1 MWPRIW
7 LHYLRNMISSEHE
20 KKLFL
25 LDAYAL
31 IFRAYY
37 AFIRTPRINS
47 KGLNTGAMFGF
58 TNTLLDILKN
68 EKPSHI
74 AVVFDAPEQTLRE
87 IDYEAYKANRSE
99 TPEDIKL
106 AVPYIKKIVE
116 AFNIPMLIAPG
127 YEADDIIGTLVKKA
141 EEKGFHTYM
150 MTPDKDYGQLVS
162 DKSFIYKPGYQGG
175 KAEILGEAEVC
186 AKFNIQNVSQVIDL
200 LGMMGDAVDNIP
212 GLPGIGEKTASKLL
226 AEFGSLEGL
235 LANTDKLKGKQKENV
250 ENFKEQG
257 ILSKKLATIMLD
269 APTPF
274 DEEALKVSEINK
286 DAVREV
292 FEELEFRQLIKRV
305 LNEEPEVITTSSPAS
320 NSNSV
325 PDLFSSAGEEVE
337 IPTTPKNTIENV
349 PHEYVMATTEQ
360 ELQSLISE
368 LQRSTIFS
376 FDTETSD
383 LEPHSAYLVGLSF
396 STKIHTGWYVPI
408 SSNFEEAQKQLE
420 IFKEIFS
427 DNSKTLVAQ
436 NYKFDFKMMKK
447 YGTKIQN
454 KIFDTMLAHYVIN
467 ADGKHGMDAL
477 SEKYLNYKPVS
488 IESLIGPKGKN
499 QNSMAHL
506 PAESIKDYAAE
517 DADVTLQLAEIF
529 QPELEKQ
536 GTTSVLE
543 DIETPL
549 IEVLANMEW
558 EGIRVDKDFLNAYS
572 LELGK
577 ELDIIEEKITELAGE
592 KFNLDSPKQL
602 GVILF
607 EKLKITTEMK
617 KTKTGQYSTGEDV
630 LQRYLHTHEIVPL
643 ILDYRELRK
652 LKSTYIDTLPNM
664 INPITGRVHTNFMQ
678 AVAATG
684 RLSSNQ
690 PNLQNIP
697 IRTSRGKEIRKA
709 FVARD
714 ENHVLVSADYS
725 QVELRIIAALSG
737 DKNMIEAFQQGEDI
751 HKATASKVF
760 NVPLA
765 DVTKDMRSK
774 AKAVNFGIIYGQGP
788 FGLAQ
793 QLGISRTE
801 AKNIIEAYY
810 TQFAALKTYQYQAVE
825 DCRAKGFVETVLGRR
840 RFLPDINAS
849 NAISRSFAERN
860 AVNAPIQG
868 SAADVIKVA
877 MVKIQSALKAAHL
890 KTKMVLQVH
899 DELLFDTPREEVE
912 QVFALVKHE
921 MENAVKLSVPLDV
934 EIQAGN
940 NWLEAH

>member
-1 MWPRIW
+1 
-7 LHYLRNMISSEHE
+7 
-20 KKLFL
+20 
-25 LDAYAL
+25 
-31 IFRAYY
+31 
-37 AFIRTPRINS
+37 
-47 KGLNTGAMFGF
+47 MFGF
-58 TNTLLDILKN
+58 TNTLLDILNN

-106 AVPYIKKIVE
+106 SVPYIKKIVE

-250 ENFKEQG
+250 ENFREQG

-286 DAVREV
+286 DAIREV

-305 LNEEPEVITTSSPAS
+305 LNEESAASATVSPSSSS
-320 NSNSV
+320 NAV

-337 IPTTPKNTIENV
+337 IPTTSKNTLENV
-349 PHEYVMATTEQ
+349 PHEYFMATSEQ
-360 ELQSLISE
+360 ELQSLILE
-368 LQRSTIFS
+368 LQRAPIFS

-396 STKIHTGWYVPI
+396 STKTHTGWYVPI

-420 IFKEIFS
+420 IFKEIFL
-427 DNSKTLVAQ
+427 DTSKTLVAQ

-447 YGTKIQN
+447 YGMKIQN

-529 QPELEKQ
+529 MPELERQ

-543 DIETPL
+543 NIEIPL
-549 IEVLANMEW
+549 IEVLADMEW

-572 LELGK
+572 VELGK

-760 NVPLA
+760 NVPLE

-810 TQFAALKTYQYQAVE
+810 TQFAALKTYQHQAVE
-825 DCRAKGFVETVLGRR
+825 DCRTKGFVETVLGRR
-840 RFLPDINAS
+840 RFLPDISAS

-877 MVKIQSALKAAHL
+877 MVKIHSALKNANL
-890 KTKMVLQVH
+890 KTRMVLQVH
-899 DELLFDTPREEVE
+899 DELLFDTPKEEVD
-912 QVFALVKHE
+912 QVFKLVKHE
-921 MENAVKLSVPLDV
+921 MENAVKLVVPLEV

>member
-7 LHYLRNMISSEHE
+7 LHYLRNMISSAHE

-31 IFRAYY
+31 IFRSYY

-58 TNTLLDILKN
+58 TNTLLDILNN

-106 AVPYIKKIVE
+106 SVPYIKKIVE

-250 ENFKEQG
+250 ENFREQG

-286 DAVREV
+286 DAIREV

-305 LNEEPEVITTSSPAS
+305 LNEESAASATVSPSSSS
-320 NSNSV
+320 NAV

-337 IPTTPKNTIENV
+337 IPTTSKNTLENV
-349 PHEYVMATTEQ
+349 PHEYCMATSEQ
-360 ELQSLISE
+360 ELQSLILE
-368 LQRSTIFS
+368 LQRAPIFS

-396 STKIHTGWYVPI
+396 STKTHTGWYVPI

-420 IFKEIFS
+420 IFKEIFL
-427 DNSKTLVAQ
+427 DTSKTLVAQ

-447 YGTKIQN
+447 YGMKIQN

-529 QPELEKQ
+529 MPELERQ

-543 DIETPL
+543 NIEIPL
-549 IEVLANMEW
+549 IEVLADMEW

-572 LELGK
+572 VELGK

-760 NVPLA
+760 NVPLE

-810 TQFAALKTYQYQAVE
+810 TQFAALKTYQHQAVE

-840 RFLPDINAS
+840 RFLPDISAS

-877 MVKIQSALKAAHL
+877 MVKIHSALKNANL
-890 KTKMVLQVH
+890 KTRMVLQVH
-899 DELLFDTPREEVE
+899 DELLFDTPKEEVD
-912 QVFALVKHE
+912 QVFKLVKHE
-921 MENAVKLSVPLDV
+921 MENAVKLVVPLEV

>member
-1 MWPRIW
+1 
-7 LHYLRNMISSEHE
+7 
-20 KKLFL
+20 
-25 LDAYAL
+25 
-31 IFRAYY
+31 
-37 AFIRTPRINS
+37 
-47 KGLNTGAMFGF
+47 
-58 TNTLLDILKN
+58 
-68 EKPSHI
+68 
-74 AVVFDAPEQTLRE
+74 
-87 IDYEAYKANRSE
+87 
-99 TPEDIKL
+99 
-106 AVPYIKKIVE
+106 
-116 AFNIPMLIAPG
+116 
-127 YEADDIIGTLVKKA
+127 
-141 EEKGFHTYM
+141 
-150 MTPDKDYGQLVS
+150 
-162 DKSFIYKPGYQGG
+162 
-175 KAEILGEAEVC
+175 
-186 AKFNIQNVSQVIDL
+186 
-200 LGMMGDAVDNIP
+200 
-212 GLPGIGEKTASKLL
+212 
-226 AEFGSLEGL
+226 
-235 LANTDKLKGKQKENV
+235 
-250 ENFKEQG
+250 
-257 ILSKKLATIMLD
+257 
-269 APTPF
+269 
-274 DEEALKVSEINK
+274 
-286 DAVREV
+286 
-292 FEELEFRQLIKRV
+292 
-305 LNEEPEVITTSSPAS
+305 
-320 NSNSV
+320 
-325 PDLFSSAGEEVE
+325 
-337 IPTTPKNTIENV
+337 
-349 PHEYVMATTEQ
+349 
-360 ELQSLISE
+360 
-368 LQRSTIFS
+368 
-376 FDTETSD
+376 
-383 LEPHSAYLVGLSF
+383 
-396 STKIHTGWYVPI
+396 
-408 SSNFEEAQKQLE
+408 
-420 IFKEIFS
+420 
-427 DNSKTLVAQ
+427 
-436 NYKFDFKMMKK
+436 
-447 YGTKIQN
+447 
-454 KIFDTMLAHYVIN
+454 
-467 ADGKHGMDAL
+467 
-477 SEKYLNYKPVS
+477 
-488 IESLIGPKGKN
+488 
-499 QNSMAHL
+499 MAHL

-517 DADVTLQLAEIF
+517 DADVTLQLSEIF
-529 QPELEKQ
+529 MPELEKQ

-543 DIETPL
+543 NIEIPL

-558 EGIRVDKDFLNAYS
+558 EGIRVDKEFLNAYS
-572 LELGK
+572 VELGK

-630 LQRYLHTHEIVPL
+630 LQRYLHNHEIVPL

-760 NVPLA
+760 NVPL
-765 DVTKDMRSK
+765 DEVTKDMRSK

-810 TQFAALKTYQYQAVE
+810 TQFAALKTYQHQAVE
-825 DCRAKGFVETVLGRR
+825 DCRSRGFVETVLGRR
-840 RFLPDINAS
+840 RFLPDINSS

-877 MVKIQSALKAAHL
+877 MVKIQSALKNANL
-890 KTKMVLQVH
+890 KTRMVLQVH
-899 DELLFDTPREEVE
+899 DELLFDTPKEEVD
-912 QVFALVKHE
+912 QVFALVKHQ

>member
-1 MWPRIW
+1 
-7 LHYLRNMISSEHE
+7 MISSEHE

-58 TNTLLDILKN
+58 TNTLLDILNN

-286 DAVREV
+286 DAIREV

-305 LNEEPEVITTSSPAS
+305 LNEEPEASPTASPSSKS
-320 NSNSV
+320 NSA

-337 IPTTPKNTIENV
+337 IPTTPKNTINDV
-349 PHEYVMATTEQ
+349 PHEYFIATSEQ
-360 ELQSLISE
+360 ELQTLISE
-368 LQRSTIFS
+368 LHRATTFS

-396 STKIHTGWYVPI
+396 STKAHTGWYVPI

-420 IFKEIFS
+420 IFKEIFADS
-427 DNSKTLVAQ
+427 SKTLVAQ

-529 QPELEKQ
+529 MPELETQ
-536 GTTSVLE
+536 GTTSVLKN
-543 DIETPL
+543 IEIPL

-572 LELGK
+572 VELGK

-630 LQRYLHTHEIVPL
+630 LQRYLHNHEIVPL

-760 NVPLA
+760 NVPLEE
-765 DVTKDMRSK
+765 VTKDMRSK

-810 TQFAALKTYQYQAVE
+810 TQFAALKTYQHQAVE
-825 DCRAKGFVETVLGRR
+825 DCRSKGFVETVLGRR

-877 MVKIQSALKAAHL
+877 MVKIQSALKIANL

-899 DELLFDTPREEVE
+899 DELLFDSPKEEVE
-912 QVFALVKHE
+912 QVFKLVKHE
-921 MENAVKLSVPLDV
+921 MENAVKLVVPLEV
-934 EIQAGN
+934 EIQSGN

>member
-58 TNTLLDILKN
+58 TNTLLDILNN

-250 ENFKEQG
+250 ENFREQG

-286 DAVREV
+286 DAIREV

-305 LNEEPEVITTSSPAS
+305 LNEEPVASTTVSPAS
-320 NSNSV
+320 NSNSI

-337 IPTTPKNTIENV
+337 IPTTPKNTLENV
-349 PHEYVMATTEQ
+349 PHEYFMATSEQ
-360 ELQSLISE
+360 ELQSLILE
-368 LQRSTIFS
+368 LQRAPIFS

-420 IFKEIFS
+420 IFKDIFS
-427 DNSKTLVAQ
+427 NTSKTLVAQ

-529 QPELEKQ
+529 MPELEKQ

-543 DIETPL
+543 KIEIPL

-572 LELGK
+572 VELGK

-630 LQRYLHTHEIVPL
+630 LQRYLHNHEIVPL

-760 NVPLA
+760 NVPLE

-810 TQFAALKTYQYQAVE
+810 TQFAALKTYQHQAVE
-825 DCRAKGFVETVLGRR
+825 DCRSRGFVETVLGRR
-840 RFLPDINAS
+840 RFLPDINSS

-877 MVKIQSALKAAHL
+877 MVKIQSALKNANL
-890 KTKMVLQVH
+890 KTRMVLQVH
-899 DELLFDTPREEVE
+899 DELLFDTPKEEIE

-921 MENAVKLSVPLDV
+921 MENAVKLEVPLDV

>member
-1 MWPRIW
+1 
-7 LHYLRNMISSEHE
+7 MISSEHE

-58 TNTLLDILKN
+58 TNTLLDILNN

-286 DAVREV
+286 DAIREV

-305 LNEEPEVITTSSPAS
+305 LNEEPEASPTASPSSKS
-320 NSNSV
+320 NSA

-337 IPTTPKNTIENV
+337 IPTTPKNTINDV
-349 PHEYVMATTEQ
+349 PHEYFIATSEQ
-360 ELQSLISE
+360 ELQSLILE
-368 LQRSTIFS
+368 LQRAAIFS

-420 IFKEIFS
+420 IFKEIFADS
-427 DNSKTLVAQ
+427 SKTLVAQ

-529 QPELEKQ
+529 MPELETQ
-536 GTTSVLE
+536 GTTSVLKN
-543 DIETPL
+543 IEIPL

-572 LELGK
+572 VELGK

-630 LQRYLHTHEIVPL
+630 LQRYLHNHEIVPL

-760 NVPLA
+760 NVPLEE
-765 DVTKDMRSK
+765 VTKDMRSK

-810 TQFAALKTYQYQAVE
+810 TQFAALKTYQHKAVE
-825 DCRAKGFVETVLGRR
+825 DCRTKGFVETVLGRR

-877 MVKIQSALKAAHL
+877 MVKIQSALKIANL

-899 DELLFDTPREEVE
+899 DELLFDSPKEEVE
-912 QVFALVKHE
+912 QVFKLVKHE
-921 MENAVKLSVPLDV
+921 MENAVKLVVPLEV
-934 EIQAGN
+934 EIQSGN

>member
-1 MWPRIW
+1 
-7 LHYLRNMISSEHE
+7 
-20 KKLFL
+20 
-25 LDAYAL
+25 
-31 IFRAYY
+31 
-37 AFIRTPRINS
+37 
-47 KGLNTGAMFGF
+47 MFGF
-58 TNTLLDILKN
+58 TNTLLDILNN

-286 DAVREV
+286 DAIREV
-292 FEELEFRQLIKRV
+292 FEELEFRLLIKRV
-305 LNEEPEVITTSSPAS
+305 LNEEPEANTTSSPAS

-337 IPTTPKNTIENV
+337 IPTTPKNTLENV
-349 PHEYVMATTEQ
+349 PHEYFMATSEQ
-360 ELQSLISE
+360 ELQSLILE
-368 LQRSTIFS
+368 LQRATIFS

-396 STKIHTGWYVPI
+396 STEAHTGWYVPI

-420 IFKEIFS
+420 IFKEIFDDS
-427 DNSKTLVAQ
+427 SKTLVAQ

-517 DADVTLQLAEIF
+517 DADVTLQLSEIF
-529 QPELEKQ
+529 MPELEKQ

-543 DIETPL
+543 NIETPL

-572 LELGK
+572 VELGK

-592 KFNLDSPKQL
+592 KFNIDSPKQL
-602 GVILF
+602 GVVLF

-760 NVPLA
+760 NVPLEE
-765 DVTKDMRSK
+765 VTKDMRSK

-810 TQFAALKTYQYQAVE
+810 TQFAALKTYQHKAVE
-825 DCRAKGFVETVLGRR
+825 DCRVKGFVETVLGRR
-840 RFLPDINAS
+840 RFLPDINSS

-877 MVKIQSALKAAHL
+877 MVKIQSALKAANL

-899 DELLFDTPREEVE
+899 DELLFDTPKDEIE
-912 QVFALVKHE
+912 QVFTLVKHE
-921 MENAVKLSVPLDV
+921 MENAVKLVVPLDV

>member
-1 MWPRIW
+1 
-7 LHYLRNMISSEHE
+7 
-20 KKLFL
+20 
-25 LDAYAL
+25 
-31 IFRAYY
+31 
-37 AFIRTPRINS
+37 
-47 KGLNTGAMFGF
+47 
-58 TNTLLDILKN
+58 
-68 EKPSHI
+68 
-74 AVVFDAPEQTLRE
+74 
-87 IDYEAYKANRSE
+87 
-99 TPEDIKL
+99 
-106 AVPYIKKIVE
+106 
-116 AFNIPMLIAPG
+116 
-127 YEADDIIGTLVKKA
+127 
-141 EEKGFHTYM
+141 
-150 MTPDKDYGQLVS
+150 
-162 DKSFIYKPGYQGG
+162 
-175 KAEILGEAEVC
+175 
-186 AKFNIQNVSQVIDL
+186 
-200 LGMMGDAVDNIP
+200 
-212 GLPGIGEKTASKLL
+212 
-226 AEFGSLEGL
+226 
-235 LANTDKLKGKQKENV
+235 
-250 ENFKEQG
+250 
-257 ILSKKLATIMLD
+257 
-269 APTPF
+269 
-274 DEEALKVSEINK
+274 
-286 DAVREV
+286 
-292 FEELEFRQLIKRV
+292 
-305 LNEEPEVITTSSPAS
+305 
-320 NSNSV
+320 
-325 PDLFSSAGEEVE
+325 
-337 IPTTPKNTIENV
+337 
-349 PHEYVMATTEQ
+349 
-360 ELQSLISE
+360 
-368 LQRSTIFS
+368 
-376 FDTETSD
+376 
-383 LEPHSAYLVGLSF
+383 
-396 STKIHTGWYVPI
+396 
-408 SSNFEEAQKQLE
+408 
-420 IFKEIFS
+420 
-427 DNSKTLVAQ
+427 
-436 NYKFDFKMMKK
+436 
-447 YGTKIQN
+447 
-454 KIFDTMLAHYVIN
+454 
-467 ADGKHGMDAL
+467 
-477 SEKYLNYKPVS
+477 
-488 IESLIGPKGKN
+488 
-499 QNSMAHL
+499 MAHL

-536 GTTSVLE
+536 GTTSVLQN
-543 DIETPL
+543 IETPL

-572 LELGK
+572 VELGK

-630 LQRYLHTHEIVPL
+630 LQRYLHNHEIVPL

-760 NVPLA
+760 NVPL
-765 DVTKDMRSK
+765 DEVTKDMRSK
-774 AKAVNFGIIYGQGP
+774 AKAVNFGILYGQGP

-810 TQFAALKTYQYQAVE
+810 MQFAALKTYQHQAVE
-825 DCRAKGFVETVLGRR
+825 DCRSRGFVETVLGRR
-840 RFLPDINAS
+840 RFLPDINSS

-868 SAADVIKVA
+868 SAADIIKVA
-877 MVKIQSALKAAHL
+877 MVKIQSALKNANL
-890 KTKMVLQVH
+890 KTRMVLQVH
-899 DELLFDTPREEVE
+899 DELLFDTPKEEIE

-921 MENAVKLSVPLDV
+921 MENAVKLAVPLDV

>member
-274 DEEALKVSEINK
+274 DEEALKVSDINK
-286 DAVREV
+286 DAIREV

-305 LNEEPEVITTSSPAS
+305 LNEEPEVNTTSSPAS

-337 IPTTPKNTIENV
+337 IPTTPKNTLENV

-368 LQRSTIFS
+368 LQRATIFS

-396 STKIHTGWYVPI
+396 STKTHTGWYVPI
-408 SSNFEEAQKQLE
+408 SSNFEEAKKQLE
-420 IFKEIFS
+420 IFNEIFS
-427 DNSKTLVAQ
+427 DSSKTLVAQ

-447 YGTKIQN
+447 YGMKIQN

-572 LELGK
+572 VELGK

-810 TQFAALKTYQYQAVE
+810 TQFAALKTYQSQAVE

-877 MVKIQSALKAAHL
+877 MVKIQSALKLAKL

-899 DELLFDTPREEVE
+899 DELLFDTPREEIE

>member
-1 MWPRIW
+1 
-7 LHYLRNMISSEHE
+7 
-20 KKLFL
+20 
-25 LDAYAL
+25 
-31 IFRAYY
+31 
-37 AFIRTPRINS
+37 
-47 KGLNTGAMFGF
+47 MFGF
-58 TNTLLDILKN
+58 TNTLLDILNN

-106 AVPYIKKIVE
+106 SVPYIKKIVE

-141 EEKGFHTYM
+141 EEKGFYTYM

-286 DAVREV
+286 DAIREV

-305 LNEEPEVITTSSPAS
+305 LNEESAASATVSPSSSS
-320 NSNSV
+320 NAV

-337 IPTTPKNTIENV
+337 IPTTSKNTLENV
-349 PHEYVMATTEQ
+349 PHEYFMATSEQ
-360 ELQSLISE
+360 ELQSLILE
-368 LQRSTIFS
+368 LQRAAIFS

-396 STKIHTGWYVPI
+396 STKTHTGWYVPI

-427 DNSKTLVAQ
+427 DTSKTLVAQ

-529 QPELEKQ
+529 MPELENQ

-543 DIETPL
+543 NIEIPL

-572 LELGK
+572 VELGK

-630 LQRYLHTHEIVPL
+630 LQRYLHNHEIVPL

-760 NVPLA
+760 NVPLE

-840 RFLPDINAS
+840 RFLPDISAS

-877 MVKIQSALKAAHL
+877 MVKIQSALKNANL
-890 KTKMVLQVH
+890 KTRMVLQVH
-899 DELLFDTPREEVE
+899 DELLFDTPKEEVD
-912 QVFALVKHE
+912 QVFKLVKHE
-921 MENAVKLSVPLDV
+921 MENAVKLVVPLEV

>member
-7 LHYLRNMISSEHE
+7 LHYLRNMISSEHD

-58 TNTLLDILKN
+58 TNTLLDILNN
-68 EKPSHI
+68 EKPTHI

-87 IDYEAYKANRSE
+87 IDFEAYKANRSE

-106 AVPYIKKIVE
+106 AVPFIKKIVE

-127 YEADDIIGTLVKKA
+127 YEADDIIGTLAKKA
-141 EEKGFHTYM
+141 EKEGFYTYM

-162 DKSFIYKPGYQGG
+162 DKTFIYKPGYQGG

-286 DAVREV
+286 DAIREV

-305 LNEEPEVITTSSPAS
+305 LNEETPAPSGAAS
-320 NSNSV
+320 NA
-325 PDLFSSAGEEVE
+325 PQDLFSSAGEEV
-337 IPTTPKNTIENV
+337 IVPSIPKNTIENTE
-349 PHEYVMATTEQ
+349 HEYFMATSEQ
-360 ELQSLISE
+360 ELQTLISE
-368 LQRSTIFS
+368 LQRVNTFS

-396 STKIHTGWYVPI
+396 STKAHTGWYVPI
-408 SSNFEEAQKQLE
+408 SSNFEEAKKQLE
-420 IFKEIFS
+420 IFNEIFS
-427 DNSKTLVAQ
+427 DSSKTLVAQ

-477 SEKYLNYKPVS
+477 SENYLNYKPVS
-488 IESLIGPKGKN
+488 IETLIGPKGKN

-536 GTTSVLE
+536 GTSSVLE
-543 DIETPL
+543 NIEIPL

-558 EGIRVDKDFLNAYS
+558 EGIRVDKEFLNAYS
-572 LELGK
+572 VELGK

-617 KTKTGQYSTGEDV
+617 KTKTGQYSTGEDI
-630 LQRYLHTHEIVPL
+630 LQRYLHNHEIVPL

-714 ENHVLVSADYS
+714 ENYVLVSADYS

-760 NVPLA
+760 NVSLEE
-765 DVTKDMRSK
+765 VTKDMRSK

-810 TQFAALKTYQYQAVE
+810 TQFAALKTYQHKAVE
-825 DCRAKGFVETVLGRR
+825 DCRSRGFVETVLGRR
-840 RFLPDINAS
+840 RFLPDINSS

-868 SAADVIKVA
+868 SAADIIKVA
-877 MVKIQSALKAAHL
+877 MVKIQSALKNANL
-890 KTKMVLQVH
+890 KTRMVLQVH
-899 DELLFDTPREEVE
+899 DELLFDTPKEEIE
-912 QVFALVKHE
+912 QVFTLVKHE
-921 MENAVKLSVPLDV
+921 MENAVKLEVPLDV
-934 EIQAGN
+934 EIQSGN

>member
-7 LHYLRNMISSEHE
+7 LHYLRNMISSVHE

-31 IFRAYY
+31 IFRSYY

-58 TNTLLDILKN
+58 TNTLLDILNN

-106 AVPYIKKIVE
+106 SVPYIKKIVE

-141 EEKGFHTYM
+141 EEKGFYTYM

-286 DAVREV
+286 DAIREV

-305 LNEEPEVITTSSPAS
+305 LNEESAASATVSPSSSS
-320 NSNSV
+320 NAV

-337 IPTTPKNTIENV
+337 IPTTSKNTLENV
-349 PHEYVMATTEQ
+349 PHEYFMATSEQ
-360 ELQSLISE
+360 ELQSLILE
-368 LQRSTIFS
+368 LQRAAIFS

-396 STKIHTGWYVPI
+396 STKTHTGWYVPI

-427 DNSKTLVAQ
+427 DTSKTLVAQ

-529 QPELEKQ
+529 MPELENQ

-543 DIETPL
+543 NIEIPL

-572 LELGK
+572 VELGK

-630 LQRYLHTHEIVPL
+630 LQRYLHNHEIVPL

-760 NVPLA
+760 NVPLE

-840 RFLPDINAS
+840 RFLPDISAS

-877 MVKIQSALKAAHL
+877 MVKIQSALKNANL
-890 KTKMVLQVH
+890 KTRMVLQVH
-899 DELLFDTPREEVE
+899 DELLFDTPKEEVD
-912 QVFALVKHE
+912 QVFKLVKHE
-921 MENAVKLSVPLDV
+921 MENAVKLVVPLEV

>member
-1 MWPRIW
+1 
-7 LHYLRNMISSEHE
+7 MISSEHE

-58 TNTLLDILKN
+58 TNTLLDILNN

-212 GLPGIGEKTASKLL
+212 GLPGIGQKTASKLL

-286 DAVREV
+286 DAIREV

-305 LNEEPEVITTSSPAS
+305 LNEEPEVNTTSSHAS

-337 IPTTPKNTIENV
+337 IPTTPKNTLENV
-349 PHEYVMATTEQ
+349 PHEYFMATSEQ
-360 ELQSLISE
+360 ELQSLILE
-368 LQRSTIFS
+368 LQRAAIFS

-396 STKIHTGWYVPI
+396 STEAHTGWYVPI

-420 IFKEIFS
+420 IFKEIFADS
-427 DNSKTLVAQ
+427 SKTLVAQ

-517 DADVTLQLAEIF
+517 DADVTLQLSEIF
-529 QPELEKQ
+529 MPELEKQ

-543 DIETPL
+543 NIETPL

-572 LELGK
+572 VELGK

-592 KFNLDSPKQL
+592 KFNIDSPKQL
-602 GVILF
+602 GVVLF

-630 LQRYLHTHEIVPL
+630 LQRYLHNHEIVPL

-760 NVPLA
+760 NVPLEE
-765 DVTKDMRSK
+765 VTKDMRSK

-810 TQFAALKTYQYQAVE
+810 TQFAALKTYQHKAVE
-825 DCRAKGFVETVLGRR
+825 DCRVKGFVETVLGRR
-840 RFLPDINAS
+840 RFLPDINSS

-877 MVKIQSALKAAHL
+877 MVKIQSALKAANL

-899 DELLFDTPREEVE
+899 DELLFDTPKDEIE
-912 QVFALVKHE
+912 QVFTLVKHE
-921 MENAVKLSVPLDV
+921 MENAVKLVVPLDV

>member
-1 MWPRIW
+1 
-7 LHYLRNMISSEHE
+7 MISSEHE

-58 TNTLLDILKN
+58 TNTLLDILNN

-175 KAEILGEAEVC
+175 KAEILGETEVC
-186 AKFNIQNVSQVIDL
+186 AKFNIQNVNQVIDL
-200 LGMMGDAVDNIP
+200 LGLMGDAVDNIP
-212 GLPGIGEKTASKLL
+212 GIPGIGEKTAAKLL

-250 ENFKEQG
+250 ENFREQG

-269 APTPF
+269 APTPL

-286 DAVREV
+286 DAIREV

-305 LNEEPEVITTSSPAS
+305 LNEEAPAPAAAS
-320 NSNSV
+320 NV
-325 PDLFSSAGEEVE
+325 PHDLFSSAGEEV
-337 IPTTPKNTIENV
+337 IVPSTPKNTIENTE
-349 PHEYVMATTEQ
+349 HEYFMATSEQ
-360 ELQSLISE
+360 ELQTLISE
-368 LQRSTIFS
+368 LQGATTFS

-396 STKIHTGWYVPI
+396 STKAHTGWYVPI
-408 SSNFEEAQKQLE
+408 SSNFEEAQKQLK
-420 IFKEIFS
+420 IFTGIFS
-427 DNSKTLVAQ
+427 DPSKTLVAQ

-447 YGTKIQN
+447 YGMKIQN

-477 SEKYLNYKPVS
+477 SENYLNYKPVS

-543 DIETPL
+543 NIETPL

-572 LELGK
+572 VELGK
-577 ELDIIEEKITELAGE
+577 KLDIIEEKITELAGE

-664 INPITGRVHTNFMQ
+664 INSITGRVHTNFMQ

-760 NVPLA
+760 NVSL
-765 DVTKDMRSK
+765 DEVTKDMRSK

-810 TQFAALKTYQYQAVE
+810 TQFAALKTYQHQAVE
-825 DCRAKGFVETVLGRR
+825 DCRSRGFVETVLGRR
-840 RFLPDINAS
+840 RFLPDINSS

-877 MVKIQSALKAAHL
+877 MAKIQTALKNANL
-890 KTKMVLQVH
+890 KTRMVLQVH
-899 DELLFDTPREEVE
+899 DELLFDTPKEEVE

-921 MENAVKLSVPLDV
+921 MENAVKLAVPLDV

>member
-1 MWPRIW
+1 MWRRIW

-58 TNTLLDILKN
+58 TNTLLDILNN
-68 EKPSHI
+68 EKPTHI

-127 YEADDIIGTLVKKA
+127 YEADDIIGTLAKKA
-141 EEKGFHTYM
+141 EKEGFYTYM

-162 DKSFIYKPGYQGG
+162 DKTFIYKPGYQGG

-200 LGMMGDAVDNIP
+200 LGLMGDAVDNIP
-212 GLPGIGEKTASKLL
+212 GIPGIGEKTAAKLL
-226 AEFGSLEGL
+226 AEFGTLEGL

-250 ENFKEQG
+250 ENFREQG

-269 APTPF
+269 APTPL
-274 DEEALKVSEINK
+274 DEEALKVCEINK
-286 DAVREV
+286 DAIREV

-305 LNEEPEVITTSSPAS
+305 LNEEPVANANNTTSS
-320 NSNSV
+320 NSNTA
-325 PDLFSSAGEEVE
+325 PDLFSSAGQEVE
-337 IPTTPKNTIENV
+337 IPSTPKNTIEDV
-349 PHEYVMATTEQ
+349 PHDYFMAMSEQ
-360 ELQSLISE
+360 ELQSLHAE
-368 LQRSTIFS
+368 LQRSSIFS

-396 STKIHTGWYVPI
+396 STKAHTGWYVPI
-408 SSNFEEAQKQLE
+408 SSNFEEAVKQLE
-420 IFKEIFS
+420 FFKDIFA
-427 DNSKTLVAQ
+427 DASKTLVAQ
-436 NYKFDFKMMKK
+436 NYKFDYKMMKK
-447 YGTKIQN
+447 YGVKIQN
-454 KIFDTMLAHYVIN
+454 KIFDTMLAHYIIN

-477 SEKYLNYKPVS
+477 SESYLNYKPVS

-529 QPELEKQ
+529 MPELEKQ

-543 DIETPL
+543 NIETPL

-572 LELGK
+572 VELGK

-617 KTKTGQYSTGEDV
+617 KTKTGQYSTGEDI

-652 LKSTYIDTLPNM
+652 LKSTYIDTLPTM

-737 DKNMIEAFQQGEDI
+737 DQNMIEAFQQGEDI

-760 NVPLA
+760 NVPLEE
-765 DVTKDMRSK
+765 VTKDMRSK

-810 TQFAALKTYQYQAVE
+810 TQFAALKTYQHKAVE
-825 DCRAKGFVETVLGRR
+825 DCRSKGFVETVLGRR
-840 RFLPDINAS
+840 RFLPDINSS

-868 SAADVIKVA
+868 SAADVIKMA
-877 MVKIQSALKAAHL
+877 MAKIQAALKVANL

-899 DELLFDTPREEVE
+899 DELLFDTPKEEID

-921 MENAVKLSVPLDV
+921 MEHAVKLAVPLEV

>member
-58 TNTLLDILKN
+58 TNTLLDILNN

-286 DAVREV
+286 DAIREV

-305 LNEEPEVITTSSPAS
+305 LNEEPEASPTASPSSKS
-320 NSNSV
+320 NSA

-337 IPTTPKNTIENV
+337 IPTTPKNTINDV
-349 PHEYVMATTEQ
+349 PHEYFIATSEQ
-360 ELQSLISE
+360 ELQSLILE
-368 LQRSTIFS
+368 LQRAAIFS

-420 IFKEIFS
+420 IFKEIFADS
-427 DNSKTLVAQ
+427 SKTLVAQ

-529 QPELEKQ
+529 MPELETQ
-536 GTTSVLE
+536 GTTSVLKN
-543 DIETPL
+543 IEIPL

-572 LELGK
+572 VELGK

-630 LQRYLHTHEIVPL
+630 LQRYLHNHEIVPL

-760 NVPLA
+760 NVPLEE
-765 DVTKDMRSK
+765 VTKDMRSK

-810 TQFAALKTYQYQAVE
+810 TQFAALKTYQHQAVE
-825 DCRAKGFVETVLGRR
+825 DCRSKGFVETVLGRR

-877 MVKIQSALKAAHL
+877 MVKIQSALKIANL

-899 DELLFDTPREEVE
+899 DELLFDSPKEEVE
-912 QVFALVKHE
+912 QVFKLVKHE
-921 MENAVKLSVPLDV
+921 MENAVKLVVPLEV
-934 EIQAGN
+934 EIQSGN

>member
-1 MWPRIW
+1 MWRSIW

-58 TNTLLDILKN
+58 TNTLLDILNN

-127 YEADDIIGTLVKKA
+127 YEADDIIGTLAKKA
-141 EEKGFHTYM
+141 EQEGFHTYM

-162 DKSFIYKPGYQGG
+162 DKIFIYKPGYQGG

-200 LGMMGDAVDNIP
+200 LGLMGDAVDNIP
-212 GLPGIGEKTASKLL
+212 GIPGIGEKTAAKLL

-250 ENFKEQG
+250 ENFREQG

-269 APTPF
+269 APTPL

-286 DAVREV
+286 EAIREV

-305 LNEEPEVITTSSPAS
+305 LNEEPAAAPGA
-320 NSNSV
+320 
-325 PDLFSSAGEEVE
+325 PQDLFSSVGEEVVVA
-337 IPTTPKNTIENV
+337 TSPKSTLENTA
-349 PHEYVMATTEQ
+349 HEYFMAQSPQ
-360 ELQSLISE
+360 EIQTLLSE
-368 LQRSTIFS
+368 LSRSSVFS

-396 STKIHTGWYVPI
+396 STKAHTGWYVPL

-420 IFKEIFS
+420 DFKEIFS
-427 DNSKTLVAQ
+427 DSSKTLVAQ

-447 YGTKIQN
+447 YGVKIQN

-477 SEKYLNYKPVS
+477 SENYLNYSPVS
-488 IESLIGPKGKN
+488 IETLIGPKGKN

-536 GTTSVLE
+536 GTKSVLE
-543 DIETPL
+543 NIEIPL

-572 LELGK
+572 VELGK
-577 ELDIIEEKITELAGE
+577 ELEIIEEKITELAGE

-652 LKSTYIDTLPNM
+652 LKSTYIDSLPNM

-737 DKNMIEAFQQGEDI
+737 DKNMIDAFQQGEDI

-760 NVPLA
+760 NVPLEE
-765 DVTKDMRSK
+765 VTKDMRSK

-810 TQFAALKTYQYQAVE
+810 EQFAALKTYQHNAVE
-825 DCRAKGFVETVLGRR
+825 NCRAKGFVETVLGRR
-840 RFLPDINAS
+840 RFLPDINSA
-849 NAISRSFAERN
+849 NAVTRSFAERN

-868 SAADVIKVA
+868 SAADIIKMA
-877 MVKIQSALKAAHL
+877 MVKIQSALKDAKL
-890 KTKMVLQVH
+890 KTRMVLQVH
-899 DELLFDTPREEVE
+899 DELLFDTPKEEI
-912 QVFALVKHE
+912 QVVFELVKHE
-921 MENAVKLSVPLDV
+921 MENAVKLAVPLEV

>member
-7 LHYLRNMISSEHE
+7 LHYLRNMISSAHE

-31 IFRAYY
+31 IFRSYY

-58 TNTLLDILKN
+58 TNTLLDILNN

-106 AVPYIKKIVE
+106 SVPYIKKIVE

-250 ENFKEQG
+250 ENFREQG

-286 DAVREV
+286 DAIREV

-305 LNEEPEVITTSSPAS
+305 LNEESAESATVSPSSSS
-320 NSNSV
+320 NAV

-337 IPTTPKNTIENV
+337 IPTTSKNTLENV
-349 PHEYVMATTEQ
+349 PHEYFMATSEQ
-360 ELQSLISE
+360 ELQSLILE
-368 LQRSTIFS
+368 LQRAAIFS

-396 STKIHTGWYVPI
+396 STKTHTGWYVPI

-427 DNSKTLVAQ
+427 DTSKTLVAQ

-529 QPELEKQ
+529 MPELENQ

-543 DIETPL
+543 NIEIPL

-572 LELGK
+572 VELGK

-760 NVPLA
+760 NVPLE

-810 TQFAALKTYQYQAVE
+810 TQFAALKTYQHQAVE
-825 DCRAKGFVETVLGRR
+825 DCRTKGFVETVLGRR
-840 RFLPDINAS
+840 RFLPDISAS

-877 MVKIQSALKAAHL
+877 MVKIQSALKNANL
-890 KTKMVLQVH
+890 KTRMVLQVH
-899 DELLFDTPREEVE
+899 DELLFDTPKEEVD
-912 QVFALVKHE
+912 QVFKLVKHE
-921 MENAVKLSVPLDV
+921 MENAVKLVVPLEV

>member
-1 MWPRIW
+1 MWRRIW

-58 TNTLLDILKN
+58 TNTLLDILNN
-68 EKPSHI
+68 EKPTHI

-127 YEADDIIGTLVKKA
+127 YEADDIIGTLEKKA
-141 EEKGFHTYM
+141 EKEGFYTYM

-162 DKSFIYKPGYQGG
+162 DKTFIYKPGYQGG

-200 LGMMGDAVDNIP
+200 LGLMGDAVDNIP
-212 GLPGIGEKTASKLL
+212 GIPGIGEKTAAKLL
-226 AEFGSLEGL
+226 AEFGTLEGL

-250 ENFKEQG
+250 ENFREQG

-269 APTPF
+269 APTPL
-274 DEEALKVSEINK
+274 DEEALKVCEINK
-286 DAVREV
+286 DAIREV

-305 LNEEPEVITTSSPAS
+305 LNEEPVANANNTTSS
-320 NSNSV
+320 NSNTA
-325 PDLFSSAGEEVE
+325 PDLFSSAGQEVE
-337 IPTTPKNTIENV
+337 IPSTPKNTIEDV
-349 PHEYVMATTEQ
+349 PHDYFMAMSEQ
-360 ELQSLISE
+360 ELQSLHAE
-368 LQRSTIFS
+368 LQRSSIFS

-396 STKIHTGWYVPI
+396 STKAHTGWYVPI
-408 SSNFEEAQKQLE
+408 SSNFEEAVKQLE
-420 IFKEIFS
+420 FFKDIFA
-427 DNSKTLVAQ
+427 DASKTLVAQ
-436 NYKFDFKMMKK
+436 NYKFDYKMMKK
-447 YGTKIQN
+447 YGVKIQN

-477 SEKYLNYKPVS
+477 SESYLNYKPVS

-529 QPELEKQ
+529 MPELEKQ

-543 DIETPL
+543 NIETPL

-572 LELGK
+572 VELGK

-652 LKSTYIDTLPNM
+652 LKSTYIDTLPTM

-737 DKNMIEAFQQGEDI
+737 DQNMIEAFQQGEDI

-760 NVPLA
+760 NVPLEE
-765 DVTKDMRSK
+765 VTKDMRSK

-810 TQFAALKTYQYQAVE
+810 TQFAALKTYQHKAVE
-825 DCRAKGFVETVLGRR
+825 DCRSKGFVETVLGRR
-840 RFLPDINAS
+840 RFLPDINSS

-868 SAADVIKVA
+868 SAADVIKMA
-877 MVKIQSALKAAHL
+877 MAKIQAALKVANL

-899 DELLFDTPREEVE
+899 DELLFDTPKEEID

-921 MENAVKLSVPLDV
+921 MEHAVKLAVPLEV

>member
-47 KGLNTGAMFGF
+47 KGLNTGAMYGF
-58 TNTLLDILKN
+58 TNTLLDILNN

-200 LGMMGDAVDNIP
+200 LGLMGDAVDNIP
-212 GLPGIGEKTASKLL
+212 GIPGIGEKTAAKLL

-250 ENFKEQG
+250 ENFREQG

-269 APTPF
+269 APTPL

-286 DAVREV
+286 DAIREV

-305 LNEEPEVITTSSPAS
+305 LNEEPVATASANSSSS
-320 NSNSV
+320 NSAV
-325 PDLFSSAGEEVE
+325 PDLFSSAGEEV
-337 IPTTPKNTIENV
+337 IVPSTPKNTIENTD
-349 PHEYVMATTEQ
+349 HEYFMATSEQ
-360 ELQSLISE
+360 EFQTLISE
-368 LQRSTIFS
+368 LQRATTFS

-396 STKIHTGWYVPI
+396 STKAHTGWYVPI
-408 SSNFEEAQKQLE
+408 SSNFEKAKKQLE
-420 IFKEIFS
+420 IFNEVFS
-427 DNSKTLVAQ
+427 DSSKTLVAQ

-447 YGTKIQN
+447 YGMKIQN

-477 SEKYLNYKPVS
+477 SESYLNYKPVS

-543 DIETPL
+543 NIETPL

-558 EGIRVDKDFLNAYS
+558 EGIRVDKEFLNAYS
-572 LELGK
+572 VELGK

-630 LQRYLHTHEIVPL
+630 LQRYLHNHEIVPL

-664 INPITGRVHTNFMQ
+664 INTITGRVHTNFMQ

-760 NVPLA
+760 NVPL
-765 DVTKDMRSK
+765 DEVTKDMRSK

-810 TQFAALKTYQYQAVE
+810 TQFAALKTYQHQSVE
-825 DCRAKGFVETVLGRR
+825 NCRSRGFVETVLGRR
-840 RFLPDINAS
+840 RFLPDINSS

-877 MVKIQSALKAAHL
+877 MVKIQSALKNANL
-890 KTKMVLQVH
+890 KTRMVLQVH
-899 DELLFDTPREEVE
+899 DELLFDTPKEEIE

-921 MENAVKLSVPLDV
+921 MENAVKLEVPLDV

>member
-1 MWPRIW
+1 
-7 LHYLRNMISSEHE
+7 MISSEHD

-58 TNTLLDILKN
+58 TNTLLDILNN

-99 TPEDIKL
+99 TPEDIKI
-106 AVPYIKKIVE
+106 AVPYIKKIIE

-127 YEADDIIGTLVKKA
+127 YEADDIIGTLAKKA
-141 EEKGFHTYM
+141 EKEGFHTYM

-162 DKSFIYKPGYQGG
+162 DKIFIYKPGYQGG

-200 LGMMGDAVDNIP
+200 LGLMGDAVDNIP
-212 GLPGIGEKTASKLL
+212 GIPGIGEKTAAKLL

-250 ENFKEQG
+250 ENFREQG

-269 APTPF
+269 APTPL

-286 DAVREV
+286 DAIREV

-305 LNEEPEVITTSSPAS
+305 LNEEAPAS
-320 NSNSV
+320 SAVNNA
-325 PDLFSSAGEEVE
+325 PQDLFSSAGEEV
-337 IPTTPKNTIENV
+337 IVPSTPKNTIENTD
-349 PHEYVMATTEQ
+349 HEYFMATSEQ
-360 ELQSLISE
+360 ELQTLISE
-368 LQRSTIFS
+368 LHRATKFS

-396 STKIHTGWYVPI
+396 STKAHTGWYVPI
-408 SSNFEEAQKQLE
+408 SSNFEEAKKQLE
-420 IFKEIFS
+420 IFNEIFS
-427 DNSKTLVAQ
+427 DTSKTLVAQ

-447 YGTKIQN
+447 YGMKIQN

-477 SEKYLNYKPVS
+477 SENYLNYSPVS
-488 IESLIGPKGKN
+488 IETLIGPKGKN

-543 DIETPL
+543 NIEIPL

-572 LELGK
+572 IELGK
-577 ELDIIEEKITELAGE
+577 ELEIIEEKITELAGE
-592 KFNLDSPKQL
+592 KFNIDSPKQL

-617 KTKTGQYSTGEDV
+617 KTKTGQYSTGEDI

-652 LKSTYIDTLPNM
+652 LKSTYIDSLPNM
-664 INPITGRVHTNFMQ
+664 INTITGRVHTNFMQ

-737 DKNMIEAFQQGEDI
+737 DKNMIDAFQQGEDI

-760 NVPLA
+760 NVSL
-765 DVTKDMRSK
+765 DEVTKDMRSK

-810 TQFAALKTYQYQAVE
+810 TQFAALKTYQHQAVE
-825 DCRAKGFVETVLGRR
+825 DCRSRGFVETVLGRR
-840 RFLPDINAS
+840 RFLPDINSS
-849 NAISRSFAERN
+849 NAVVRSFAERN

-868 SAADVIKVA
+868 SAADIIKVA
-877 MVKIQSALKAAHL
+877 MVKIQSALKNANL
-890 KTKMVLQVH
+890 KTRMVLQVH
-899 DELLFDTPREEVE
+899 DELLFDTPKEEIE
-912 QVFALVKHE
+912 QVFELVKHE
-921 MENAVKLSVPLDV
+921 MENAVKLAVPLDV

>member
-58 TNTLLDILKN
+58 TNTLLDILNN

-200 LGMMGDAVDNIP
+200 LGLMGDAVDNIP
-212 GLPGIGEKTASKLL
+212 GIPGIGEKTAAKLL
-226 AEFGSLEGL
+226 SEFGTLEGL

-250 ENFKEQG
+250 ENFREQG

-269 APTPF
+269 APTPL

-286 DAVREV
+286 DAIREV

-305 LNEEPEVITTSSPAS
+305 LNEEPEASATVSPSS
-320 NSNSV
+320 NSKSA

-337 IPTTPKNTIENV
+337 IPSSPKNTLENV
-349 PHEYVMATTEQ
+349 PHEYFMATSEQ
-360 ELQSLISE
+360 ELQSLILE
-368 LQRSTIFS
+368 LQRANIFS

-396 STKIHTGWYVPI
+396 STKTHTGWYVPI
-408 SSNFEEAQKQLE
+408 SSKFEEAQKQLE

-427 DNSKTLVAQ
+427 DSSKTLVAQ

-447 YGTKIQN
+447 YGMKIQN

-529 QPELEKQ
+529 MPELETQ
-536 GTTSVLE
+536 GTNSVLE
-543 DIETPL
+543 NIETPL

-558 EGIRVDKDFLNAYS
+558 EGIRVDKEFLNAYS

-630 LQRYLHTHEIVPL
+630 LQRYLHNHEIVPL

-760 NVPLA
+760 NVPLEE
-765 DVTKDMRSK
+765 VTKDMRSK

-810 TQFAALKTYQYQAVE
+810 TQFAALKTYQQKAVE
-825 DCRAKGFVETVLGRR
+825 DCRSRGFVETVLGRR
-840 RFLPDINAS
+840 RFLPDINSS

-877 MVKIQSALKAAHL
+877 MAKIQFALKQANL

-899 DELLFDTPREEVE
+899 DELLFDTPKEEIE

-921 MENAVKLSVPLDV
+921 MENAVKLEVPLDV

>member
-58 TNTLLDILKN
+58 TNTLLDILNN

-250 ENFKEQG
+250 ENFREQG

-286 DAVREV
+286 DAIREV

-305 LNEEPEVITTSSPAS
+305 LNEESAASATVSSSSSS
-320 NSNSV
+320 NAV
-325 PDLFSSAGEEVE
+325 PDLFSSAGEEVD
-337 IPTTPKNTIENV
+337 IPTTSKNTLENV
-349 PHEYVMATTEQ
+349 PHEYFMATSEQ
-360 ELQSLISE
+360 ELQYLILE
-368 LQRSTIFS
+368 LQRAAIFS

-396 STKIHTGWYVPI
+396 STKTHTGWYVPI

-427 DNSKTLVAQ
+427 DTSKTLVAQ

-447 YGTKIQN
+447 YGMKIQN

-529 QPELEKQ
+529 MSELEKQ

-543 DIETPL
+543 NIEIPL

-572 LELGK
+572 VELGK

-760 NVPLA
+760 DVPLEE
-765 DVTKDMRSK
+765 VTKDMRSK

-810 TQFAALKTYQYQAVE
+810 TQFAALKTYQHQAVE

-840 RFLPDINAS
+840 RFLPDISAS

-877 MVKIQSALKAAHL
+877 MVKIQTALKLANL
-890 KTKMVLQVH
+890 KTRMVLQVH
-899 DELLFDTPREEVE
+899 DELLFDTPREEIDH
-912 QVFALVKHE
+912 VFKLVKHE

>member
-58 TNTLLDILKN
+58 TNTLLDILNN

-286 DAVREV
+286 DAIREV

-305 LNEEPEVITTSSPAS
+305 LNEETEPNPTATSSS
-320 NSNSV
+320 NSNSI

-337 IPTTPKNTIENV
+337 IPTTPKNTLENV
-349 PHEYVMATTEQ
+349 PHEYFMATSEQ
-360 ELQSLISE
+360 EFQSLILE
-368 LQRSTIFS
+368 LQRATIFS

-396 STKIHTGWYVPI
+396 STEAHTGWYVPI

-427 DNSKTLVAQ
+427 DSSKTLVAQ

-447 YGTKIQN
+447 YGMKIQN

-529 QPELEKQ
+529 MPELETQ

-543 DIETPL
+543 NIETPL

-558 EGIRVDKDFLNAYS
+558 EGIRVDTEFLNAYS
-572 LELGK
+572 VELGK

-760 NVPLA
+760 NVPL
-765 DVTKDMRSK
+765 DEVTKDMRSK

-810 TQFAALKTYQYQAVE
+810 TQFAALKTYQHKAVE
-825 DCRAKGFVETVLGRR
+825 DCRSRGFVETVLGRR
-840 RFLPDINAS
+840 RFLPDINSS

-877 MVKIQSALKAAHL
+877 MAKIQSALKQANL

-899 DELLFDTPREEVE
+899 DELLFDTPKEEIE

-921 MENAVKLSVPLDV
+921 MENAVKLAVPLDV

>member
-1 MWPRIW
+1 MWRSIW

-58 TNTLLDILKN
+58 TNTLLDILNN

-127 YEADDIIGTLVKKA
+127 YEADDIIGTLAKKA
-141 EEKGFHTYM
+141 EQEGFHTYM

-162 DKSFIYKPGYQGG
+162 DKIFIYKPGYQGG

-200 LGMMGDAVDNIP
+200 LGLMGDAVDNIP
-212 GLPGIGEKTASKLL
+212 GIPGIGEKTAAKLL

-250 ENFKEQG
+250 ENFREQG

-269 APTPF
+269 APTPL

-286 DAVREV
+286 EAIREV

-305 LNEEPEVITTSSPAS
+305 LNEEPAAAPGA
-320 NSNSV
+320 
-325 PDLFSSAGEEVE
+325 PQDLFSSVGEEVVVA
-337 IPTTPKNTIENV
+337 TSPKSTLENTA
-349 PHEYVMATTEQ
+349 HEYFMAQSPQ
-360 ELQSLISE
+360 EIQTLLSE
-368 LQRSTIFS
+368 LSRSSVFS

-396 STKIHTGWYVPI
+396 STKAHTGWYVPL

-420 IFKEIFS
+420 DFKEIFS
-427 DNSKTLVAQ
+427 DSSKTLVAQ

-447 YGTKIQN
+447 YGVKIQN

-477 SEKYLNYKPVS
+477 SENYLNYSPVS
-488 IESLIGPKGKN
+488 IETLIGPKGKN

-536 GTTSVLE
+536 GTKSVLE
-543 DIETPL
+543 NIEIPL

-572 LELGK
+572 VELGK
-577 ELDIIEEKITELAGE
+577 ELEIIEEKITELAGE

-652 LKSTYIDTLPNM
+652 LKSTYIDSLPNM

-737 DKNMIEAFQQGEDI
+737 DKNMIDAFQQGEDI

-760 NVPLA
+760 NVPLEE
-765 DVTKDMRSK
+765 VTKDMRSK

-810 TQFAALKTYQYQAVE
+810 EQFAALKTYQHNAVE
-825 DCRAKGFVETVLGRR
+825 NCRAKGFVETVLGRR
-840 RFLPDINAS
+840 RFLPDINSA
-849 NAISRSFAERN
+849 NAVTRSFAERN

-868 SAADVIKVA
+868 SAADIIKMA
-877 MVKIQSALKAAHL
+877 MVKIQSALKDAKL
-890 KTKMVLQVH
+890 KTRMVLQVH
-899 DELLFDTPREEVE
+899 DELLFDTPKEEIQ
-912 QVFALVKHE
+912 QVFELVKLE
-921 MENAVKLSVPLDV
+921 MENAVKLAVPLEV

>member
-58 TNTLLDILKN
+58 TNTLLDILNN

-106 AVPYIKKIVE
+106 SVPYIKKIVE

-286 DAVREV
+286 DAIREV

-305 LNEEPEVITTSSPAS
+305 LNEEPEPSPTASPSSKS
-320 NSNSV
+320 NSA

-337 IPTTPKNTIENV
+337 IPTTPKNTLENV
-349 PHEYVMATTEQ
+349 PHEYFMATSEQ
-360 ELQSLISE
+360 ELQSLILE
-368 LQRSTIFS
+368 LQRATIFS

-396 STKIHTGWYVPI
+396 STEGHTGWYVPI

-427 DNSKTLVAQ
+427 DTSKTLVAQ

-447 YGTKIQN
+447 YGMKIHN

-517 DADVTLQLAEIF
+517 DADVTLQLSEIF
-529 QPELEKQ
+529 MPELEKQ

-543 DIETPL
+543 NIEIPL

-558 EGIRVDKDFLNAYS
+558 EGIRVDKEFLNAYS
-572 LELGK
+572 VELGK
-577 ELDIIEEKITELAGE
+577 ELDIIEEKITDLAGE

-630 LQRYLHTHEIVPL
+630 LQRYLHNHEIVPL

-664 INPITGRVHTNFMQ
+664 INSITGRVHTNFMQ

-760 NVPLA
+760 NVPL
-765 DVTKDMRSK
+765 DEVTKDMRSK

-810 TQFAALKTYQYQAVE
+810 TQFAALKTYQHQAVE
-825 DCRAKGFVETVLGRR
+825 DCRSRGFVETVLGRR
-840 RFLPDINAS
+840 RFLPDINSS

-877 MVKIQSALKAAHL
+877 MVKIQSALKNANL
-890 KTKMVLQVH
+890 KTRMVLQVH
-899 DELLFDTPREEVE
+899 DELLFDTPKEEIE

-921 MENAVKLSVPLDV
+921 MENAVKLEVPLDV

>member
-1 MWPRIW
+1 
-7 LHYLRNMISSEHE
+7 MISSEHE

-58 TNTLLDILKN
+58 TNTLLDILNN
-68 EKPSHI
+68 EKPTHI

-127 YEADDIIGTLVKKA
+127 YEADDIIGTLAKKA
-141 EEKGFHTYM
+141 EKEGFYTYM

-162 DKSFIYKPGYQGG
+162 DKTFIYKPGYQGG

-200 LGMMGDAVDNIP
+200 LGLMGDAVDNIP
-212 GLPGIGEKTASKLL
+212 GIPGIGEKTAAKLL
-226 AEFGSLEGL
+226 AEFGTLEGL

-250 ENFKEQG
+250 ENFREQG

-269 APTPF
+269 APTPL
-274 DEEALKVSEINK
+274 DEEALKVCEINK
-286 DAVREV
+286 DAIREV

-305 LNEEPEVITTSSPAS
+305 LNEEPVANANNTTSS
-320 NSNSV
+320 NSNTA
-325 PDLFSSAGEEVE
+325 PDLFSSAGQEVE
-337 IPTTPKNTIENV
+337 IPSTPKNTIEDV
-349 PHEYVMATTEQ
+349 PHDYFMAMSEQ
-360 ELQSLISE
+360 ELQSLHAE
-368 LQRSTIFS
+368 LQRSSIFS

-396 STKIHTGWYVPI
+396 STKAHTGWYVPI
-408 SSNFEEAQKQLE
+408 SSNFEEAVKQLE
-420 IFKEIFS
+420 FFKDIFA
-427 DNSKTLVAQ
+427 DASKTLVAQ
-436 NYKFDFKMMKK
+436 NYKFDYKMMKK
-447 YGTKIQN
+447 YGVKIQN

-477 SEKYLNYKPVS
+477 SESYLNYKPVS

-529 QPELEKQ
+529 MPELEKQ

-543 DIETPL
+543 NIETPL

-572 LELGK
+572 VELGK

-617 KTKTGQYSTGEDV
+617 KTKTGQYSTGEDI

-652 LKSTYIDTLPNM
+652 LKSTYIDTLPTM

-737 DKNMIEAFQQGEDI
+737 DQNMIEAFQQGEDI

-760 NVPLA
+760 NVPLEE
-765 DVTKDMRSK
+765 VTKDMRSK

-810 TQFAALKTYQYQAVE
+810 TQFAALKTYQHKAVE
-825 DCRAKGFVETVLGRR
+825 DCRSKGFVETVLGRR
-840 RFLPDINAS
+840 RFLPDINSS

-868 SAADVIKVA
+868 SAADVIKMA
-877 MVKIQSALKAAHL
+877 MAKIQAALKVANL

-899 DELLFDTPREEVE
+899 DELLFDTPKEEID

-921 MENAVKLSVPLDV
+921 MEHAVKLAVPLEV

>member
-58 TNTLLDILKN
+58 TNTLLDILNN

-286 DAVREV
+286 DAIREV

-305 LNEEPEVITTSSPAS
+305 LNEEPEPSPTASPSSKS
-320 NSNSV
+320 NSA

-337 IPTTPKNTIENV
+337 IPTTPKNTLENV
-349 PHEYVMATTEQ
+349 PHEYFMATSEQ
-360 ELQSLISE
+360 ELQSLILE
-368 LQRSTIFS
+368 LQRATIFS

-396 STKIHTGWYVPI
+396 STKTHTGWYVPI

-427 DNSKTLVAQ
+427 DSSKTLVAQ

-447 YGTKIQN
+447 YGMKIQN

-529 QPELEKQ
+529 MPELETQ

-543 DIETPL
+543 NIETPL

-572 LELGK
+572 VELGK

-760 NVPLA
+760 NVPL
-765 DVTKDMRSK
+765 DEVTKDMRSK

-810 TQFAALKTYQYQAVE
+810 TQFAALKTYQHQAVE
-825 DCRAKGFVETVLGRR
+825 DCRSRGFVETVLGRR
-840 RFLPDINAS
+840 RFLPDINSS

-877 MVKIQSALKAAHL
+877 MAKIQSALKQANL

-899 DELLFDTPREEVE
+899 DELLFDTPKEEIE

-921 MENAVKLSVPLDV
+921 MENAVKLAVPLDV

>member
-1 MWPRIW
+1 MWRRIW

-58 TNTLLDILKN
+58 TNTLLDILNN
-68 EKPSHI
+68 EKPTHI

-127 YEADDIIGTLVKKA
+127 YEADDIIGTLAKKA
-141 EEKGFHTYM
+141 EKEGFYTYM

-162 DKSFIYKPGYQGG
+162 NKTFIYKPGYQGG

-200 LGMMGDAVDNIP
+200 LGLMGDAVDNIP
-212 GLPGIGEKTASKLL
+212 GIPGIGEKTAAKLL
-226 AEFGSLEGL
+226 AEFGTLEGL

-250 ENFKEQG
+250 ENFREQG

-269 APTPF
+269 APTPL
-274 DEEALKVSEINK
+274 DEEALKVCEINK
-286 DAVREV
+286 DAIREV

-305 LNEEPEVITTSSPAS
+305 LNEEPVANANNTTSS
-320 NSNSV
+320 NSNTA
-325 PDLFSSAGEEVE
+325 PDLFSSAGQEVE
-337 IPTTPKNTIENV
+337 IPSTPKNTIEDV
-349 PHEYVMATTEQ
+349 PHDYFMAMSEQ
-360 ELQSLISE
+360 ELQSLHAE
-368 LQRSTIFS
+368 LQRSSIFS

-396 STKIHTGWYVPI
+396 STKAHTGWYVPI
-408 SSNFEEAQKQLE
+408 SSNFEEAVKQLE
-420 IFKEIFS
+420 FFKDIFA
-427 DNSKTLVAQ
+427 DASKTLVAQ
-436 NYKFDFKMMKK
+436 NYKFDYKMMKK
-447 YGTKIQN
+447 YGVKIQN

-477 SEKYLNYKPVS
+477 SESYLNYKPVS

-529 QPELEKQ
+529 MPELEKQ

-543 DIETPL
+543 NIETPL

-572 LELGK
+572 VELGK

-617 KTKTGQYSTGEDV
+617 KTKTGQYSTGEDI

-652 LKSTYIDTLPNM
+652 LKSTYIDTLPTM

-737 DKNMIEAFQQGEDI
+737 DQNMIEAFQQGEDI
-751 HKATASKVF
+751 HKATASRVF
-760 NVPLA
+760 NVPLEE
-765 DVTKDMRSK
+765 VTKDMRSK

-810 TQFAALKTYQYQAVE
+810 TQFAALKTYQHKAVE
-825 DCRAKGFVETVLGRR
+825 DCRSKGFVETVLGRR
-840 RFLPDINAS
+840 RFLPDINSS

-868 SAADVIKVA
+868 SAADVIKMA
-877 MVKIQSALKAAHL
+877 MAKIQAALKVANL

-899 DELLFDTPREEVE
+899 DELLFDTPKEEID

-921 MENAVKLSVPLDV
+921 MEHAVKLAVPLEV

>member
-7 LHYLRNMISSEHE
+7 LHYLRNMISSAHE

-31 IFRAYY
+31 IFRSYY

-58 TNTLLDILKN
+58 TNTLLDILNN

-106 AVPYIKKIVE
+106 SVPYIKKIVE

-250 ENFKEQG
+250 ENFREQG

-286 DAVREV
+286 DAIREV

-305 LNEEPEVITTSSPAS
+305 LNEESAASATVSPSSSS
-320 NSNSV
+320 NAV

-337 IPTTPKNTIENV
+337 IPTTSKNTLENV
-349 PHEYVMATTEQ
+349 PHEYFMATSEQ
-360 ELQSLISE
+360 ELQSLILE
-368 LQRSTIFS
+368 LQRAPIFS

-396 STKIHTGWYVPI
+396 STKTHTGWYVPI

-420 IFKEIFS
+420 IFKEIFL
-427 DNSKTLVAQ
+427 DTSKTLVAQ

-447 YGTKIQN
+447 YGMKIQN

-529 QPELEKQ
+529 MPELERQ

-543 DIETPL
+543 NIEIPL
-549 IEVLANMEW
+549 IEVLADMEW

-572 LELGK
+572 VELGK

-760 NVPLA
+760 NVPLE

-810 TQFAALKTYQYQAVE
+810 TQFAALKTYQHQAVE

-840 RFLPDINAS
+840 RFLPDISAS

-877 MVKIQSALKAAHL
+877 MVKIHSALKNANL
-890 KTKMVLQVH
+890 KTRMVLQVH
-899 DELLFDTPREEVE
+899 DELLFDTPKEEVD
-912 QVFALVKHE
+912 QVFKLVKHE
-921 MENAVKLSVPLDV
+921 MENAVKLVVPLEV

>member
-1 MWPRIW
+1 
-7 LHYLRNMISSEHE
+7 MISSEHE

-58 TNTLLDILKN
+58 TNTLLDILNN

-175 KAEILGEAEVC
+175 KAEILGETEVC
-186 AKFNIQNVSQVIDL
+186 AKFNIQNVNQVIDL
-200 LGMMGDAVDNIP
+200 LGLMGDAVDNIP
-212 GLPGIGEKTASKLL
+212 GIPGIGEKTAAKLL

-250 ENFKEQG
+250 ENFREQG

-269 APTPF
+269 APTPL

-286 DAVREV
+286 DAIREV

-305 LNEEPEVITTSSPAS
+305 LNEEAPAPAAAS
-320 NSNSV
+320 NV
-325 PDLFSSAGEEVE
+325 PHDLFSSAGEEV
-337 IPTTPKNTIENV
+337 IVPSTPKNTIENTE
-349 PHEYVMATTEQ
+349 HEYFMATSEQ
-360 ELQSLISE
+360 ELQTLISE
-368 LQRSTIFS
+368 LQGATTFS

-396 STKIHTGWYVPI
+396 STKAHTGWYVPI
-408 SSNFEEAQKQLE
+408 SSNFEEAQKQLK
-420 IFKEIFS
+420 IFTGIFS
-427 DNSKTLVAQ
+427 DPSKTLVAQ

-447 YGTKIQN
+447 YGMKIQN

-477 SEKYLNYKPVS
+477 SENYLNYKPVS

-543 DIETPL
+543 NIETPL

-572 LELGK
+572 VELGK
-577 ELDIIEEKITELAGE
+577 KLDIIEEKITELAGE

-664 INPITGRVHTNFMQ
+664 INSITGRVHTNFMQ

-760 NVPLA
+760 NVPL
-765 DVTKDMRSK
+765 DEVTKDMRSK

-810 TQFAALKTYQYQAVE
+810 TQFAALKTYQHQAVE
-825 DCRAKGFVETVLGRR
+825 DCRSRGFVETVLGRR
-840 RFLPDINAS
+840 RFLPDINSS

-877 MVKIQSALKAAHL
+877 MAKIQTALKNANL
-890 KTKMVLQVH
+890 KTRMVLQVH
-899 DELLFDTPREEVE
+899 DELLFDTPKEEVE

-921 MENAVKLSVPLDV
+921 MENAVKLAVPLDV

>member
-47 KGLNTGAMFGF
+47 KGLNTGAMYGF
-58 TNTLLDILKN
+58 TNTLLDILNN

-162 DKSFIYKPGYQGG
+162 DRSFIYKPGYQGG

-200 LGMMGDAVDNIP
+200 LGLMGDAVDNIP
-212 GLPGIGEKTASKLL
+212 GIPGIGEKTAAKLL

-250 ENFKEQG
+250 ENFREQG

-269 APTPF
+269 APTPL

-286 DAVREV
+286 DAIREV

-305 LNEEPEVITTSSPAS
+305 LNEEPVATASANSSSS
-320 NSNSV
+320 NSAV
-325 PDLFSSAGEEVE
+325 PDLFSSAGEEV
-337 IPTTPKNTIENV
+337 IVPSTPKNTIENTD
-349 PHEYVMATTEQ
+349 HEYFMATSEQ
-360 ELQSLISE
+360 ELQTLISE
-368 LQRSTIFS
+368 LQRATTFS

-396 STKIHTGWYVPI
+396 STKAHTGWYVTI
-408 SSNFEEAQKQLE
+408 SSNFEEAKKQLE
-420 IFKEIFS
+420 IFNEIFS
-427 DNSKTLVAQ
+427 DTSKTLVAQ

-447 YGTKIQN
+447 YGMKIQN

-477 SEKYLNYKPVS
+477 SESYLNYKPVS

-543 DIETPL
+543 NIETPL

-572 LELGK
+572 VELGK

-630 LQRYLHTHEIVPL
+630 LQRYLHNHEIVPL

-664 INPITGRVHTNFMQ
+664 INSITGRVHTNFMQ

-737 DKNMIEAFQQGEDI
+737 DKNMIDAFQQGEDI

-760 NVPLA
+760 NVPL
-765 DVTKDMRSK
+765 DEVTKDMRSK

-810 TQFAALKTYQYQAVE
+810 TQFAALKTYQHKAVE
-825 DCRAKGFVETVLGRR
+825 DCRSRGFVETVLGRR
-840 RFLPDINAS
+840 RFLPDINSS

-877 MVKIQSALKAAHL
+877 MVKIQSALKNANL
-890 KTKMVLQVH
+890 KTRMVLQVH
-899 DELLFDTPREEVE
+899 DELLFDTPKEEIE

-921 MENAVKLSVPLDV
+921 MENAVKLEVPLDV

>member
-1 MWPRIW
+1 
-7 LHYLRNMISSEHE
+7 
-20 KKLFL
+20 
-25 LDAYAL
+25 
-31 IFRAYY
+31 
-37 AFIRTPRINS
+37 
-47 KGLNTGAMFGF
+47 
-58 TNTLLDILKN
+58 
-68 EKPSHI
+68 
-74 AVVFDAPEQTLRE
+74 
-87 IDYEAYKANRSE
+87 
-99 TPEDIKL
+99 
-106 AVPYIKKIVE
+106 
-116 AFNIPMLIAPG
+116 
-127 YEADDIIGTLVKKA
+127 
-141 EEKGFHTYM
+141 
-150 MTPDKDYGQLVS
+150 PDKDYGQLVS

-286 DAVREV
+286 DAIREV

-305 LNEEPEVITTSSPAS
+305 LNEEPEANTTSSPAS

-325 PDLFSSAGEEVE
+325 PDLFSSADEEVE
-337 IPTTPKNTIENV
+337 IPTTPKNTLEDV
-349 PHEYVMATTEQ
+349 PHEYFMATSEQ
-360 ELQSLISE
+360 ELQSLILE
-368 LQRSTIFS
+368 LQRATIFS

-396 STKIHTGWYVPI
+396 STEAHTGWYVPI

-420 IFKEIFS
+420 IFKEIFADS
-427 DNSKTLVAQ
+427 SKTLVAQ

-529 QPELEKQ
+529 MPELEKQ

-543 DIETPL
+543 NIETPL

-572 LELGK
+572 VELGK

-630 LQRYLHTHEIVPL
+630 LQRYLHNHEIVPL

-664 INPITGRVHTNFMQ
+664 INPNTGRVHTNFMQ

-760 NVPLA
+760 NVPLEE
-765 DVTKDMRSK
+765 VTKDMRSK

-810 TQFAALKTYQYQAVE
+810 TQFAALKTYQHKAVE
-825 DCRAKGFVETVLGRR
+825 DCRSRGFVETVLGRR
-840 RFLPDINAS
+840 RFLPDINSS

-877 MVKIQSALKAAHL
+877 MAKIQFALKQANL

-899 DELLFDTPREEVE
+899 DELLFDTPKEEIE

-921 MENAVKLSVPLDV
+921 MENAVKLAVPLDV

>member
-1 MWPRIW
+1 MWQHIW

-58 TNTLLDILKN
+58 TNTLLDILNN

-200 LGMMGDAVDNIP
+200 LGLMGDAVDNIP
-212 GLPGIGEKTASKLL
+212 GIPGIGEKTAAKLL

-250 ENFKEQG
+250 ENFREQG

-269 APTPF
+269 APTPL

-286 DAVREV
+286 DAIREV

-305 LNEEPEVITTSSPAS
+305 LNEEPIASTATAHTSNNNAA
-320 NSNSV
+320 

-337 IPTTPKNTIENV
+337 IPTTPKNTINDV
-349 PHEYVMATTEQ
+349 AHEYFMATYDT
-360 ELQSLISE
+360 ELQTLLSE
-368 LQRSTIFS
+368 LKRSNTFS

-396 STKIHTGWYVPI
+396 STKTHTGWYVPI

-420 IFKEIFS
+420 TFKEIFS
-427 DNSKTLVAQ
+427 DTSKILVAQ

-447 YGTKIQN
+447 YGVKIQN

-488 IESLIGPKGKN
+488 IEALIGPKGKN

-529 QPELEKQ
+529 MPELKKQ

-543 DIETPL
+543 NIETPL

-572 LELGK
+572 VELGK
-577 ELDIIEEKITELAGE
+577 ELDIIEEKITVLAGE

-760 NVPLA
+760 NVPLEE
-765 DVTKDMRSK
+765 VTKDMRGK

-810 TQFAALKTYQYQAVE
+810 TQFAALKSYQHQAVE

-840 RFLPDINAS
+840 RFLPDINSS

-877 MVKIQSALKAAHL
+877 MAKIQSALKIANL

-899 DELLFDTPREEVE
+899 DELLFDTPKEEVE
-912 QVFALVKHE
+912 QVFALVKYE
-921 MENAVKLSVPLDV
+921 MENAVKLAVPLEV

>member
-1 MWPRIW
+1 MWRRIW

-58 TNTLLDILKN
+58 TNTLLDILNN

-127 YEADDIIGTLVKKA
+127 YEADDIIGTLAKKA
-141 EEKGFHTYM
+141 EQKGFHTYM

-162 DKSFIYKPGYQGG
+162 DKTFIYKPGYQGG

-200 LGMMGDAVDNIP
+200 LGLMGDAVDNIP
-212 GLPGIGEKTASKLL
+212 GIPGIGEKTAAKLL

-235 LANTDKLKGKQKENV
+235 LENTDKLKGKQKENV
-250 ENFKEQG
+250 ENFREQG

-269 APTPF
+269 APTPL

-286 DAVREV
+286 DAIREV

-305 LNEEPEVITTSSPAS
+305 LNEEPTAHASANPSSSSSAA
-320 NSNSV
+320 

-337 IPTTPKNTIENV
+337 IPSTPKNTIEDV
-349 PHEYVMATTEQ
+349 PHEYFMAMSEQ
-360 ELQSLISE
+360 ELQSLHAE
-368 LQRSTIFS
+368 LQRSSIFS

-396 STKIHTGWYVPI
+396 STKAHTGWYVPI
-408 SSNFEEAQKQLE
+408 SSNFEEAVTQLE
-420 IFKEIFS
+420 FFKDIFA
-427 DNSKTLVAQ
+427 DTSKTLVAQ
-436 NYKFDFKMMKK
+436 NYKFDYKMMKK
-447 YGTKIQN
+447 YGMKIQN

-477 SEKYLNYKPVS
+477 SESYLNYKPVS

-529 QPELEKQ
+529 MPELEKQ

-543 DIETPL
+543 NIETPL

-572 LELGK
+572 VELGK

-652 LKSTYIDTLPNM
+652 LKSTYIDTLPTM

-714 ENHVLVSADYS
+714 EHHVLVSADYS

-737 DKNMIEAFQQGEDI
+737 DQNMIEAFQQGEDI

-760 NVPLA
+760 NVPLEE
-765 DVTKDMRSK
+765 VTKDMRSK

-810 TQFAALKTYQYQAVE
+810 TQFAALKTYQHKAVE
-825 DCRAKGFVETVLGRR
+825 DCRSKGFVETVLGRR
-840 RFLPDINAS
+840 RFLPDINSS

-868 SAADVIKVA
+868 SAADVIKMA
-877 MVKIQSALKAAHL
+877 MAKIQAALKVANL

-899 DELLFDTPREEVE
+899 DELLFDTPKEEID

-921 MENAVKLSVPLDV
+921 MENAVKLAVPLEV
-934 EIQAGN
+934 EIQAGK

>member
-58 TNTLLDILKN
+58 TNTLLDILNN

-286 DAVREV
+286 DAIREV

-305 LNEEPEVITTSSPAS
+305 LNEEPEPSPTASPSSKS
-320 NSNSV
+320 NSA

-337 IPTTPKNTIENV
+337 IPTTPKNTLENV
-349 PHEYVMATTEQ
+349 PHEYFMATSEQ
-360 ELQSLISE
+360 ELQSLILE
-368 LQRSTIFS
+368 LQRATIFS

-383 LEPHSAYLVGLSF
+383 LETHSAYLVGLSF
-396 STKIHTGWYVPI
+396 STKTHTGWYVPI

-427 DNSKTLVAQ
+427 DSSKTLVAQ

-447 YGTKIQN
+447 YGMKIQN

-529 QPELEKQ
+529 MPELETQ

-543 DIETPL
+543 NIETPL

-558 EGIRVDKDFLNAYS
+558 EGIRVDKEFLNAYS
-572 LELGK
+572 VELGK

-630 LQRYLHTHEIVPL
+630 LQRYLHNHEIVPL

-760 NVPLA
+760 NVPL
-765 DVTKDMRSK
+765 DEVTKDMRSK

-810 TQFAALKTYQYQAVE
+810 TQFAALKTYQHQAVE
-825 DCRAKGFVETVLGRR
+825 DCRSRGFVETVLGRR
-840 RFLPDINAS
+840 RFLPDINSS

-877 MVKIQSALKAAHL
+877 MAKIQSALKQANL

-899 DELLFDTPREEVE
+899 DELLFDTPKEEIE

-921 MENAVKLSVPLDV
+921 MENAVKLAVPLDV

>member
-1 MWPRIW
+1 
-7 LHYLRNMISSEHE
+7 MISSEHE

-47 KGLNTGAMFGF
+47 KGLNTGAMYGF
-58 TNTLLDILKN
+58 TNTLLDILNN

-200 LGMMGDAVDNIP
+200 LGLMGDAVDNIP
-212 GLPGIGEKTASKLL
+212 GIPGIGEKTAAKLL

-250 ENFKEQG
+250 ENFREQG

-269 APTPF
+269 APTPL

-286 DAVREV
+286 DAIREV

-305 LNEEPEVITTSSPAS
+305 LNEEPVATASANSSSS
-320 NSNSV
+320 NSAV
-325 PDLFSSAGEEVE
+325 PDLFSSAGEEV
-337 IPTTPKNTIENV
+337 IVPSTPKNTIENTD
-349 PHEYVMATTEQ
+349 HEYFMATSEQ
-360 ELQSLISE
+360 EFQTLISE
-368 LQRSTIFS
+368 LQRATTFS

-396 STKIHTGWYVPI
+396 STKAHTGWYVPI
-408 SSNFEEAQKQLE
+408 SSNFEKAKKQLE
-420 IFKEIFS
+420 IFNEVFS
-427 DNSKTLVAQ
+427 DSSKTLVAQ

-447 YGTKIQN
+447 YGMKIQN

-477 SEKYLNYKPVS
+477 SESYLNYKPVS

-543 DIETPL
+543 NIETPL

-558 EGIRVDKDFLNAYS
+558 EGIRVDKEFLNAYS
-572 LELGK
+572 VELGK

-630 LQRYLHTHEIVPL
+630 LQRYLHNHEIVPL

-664 INPITGRVHTNFMQ
+664 INTITGRVHTNFMQ

-760 NVPLA
+760 NVPL
-765 DVTKDMRSK
+765 DEVTKDMRSK

-810 TQFAALKTYQYQAVE
+810 TQFAALKTYQHQSVE
-825 DCRAKGFVETVLGRR
+825 NCRSRGFVETVLGRR
-840 RFLPDINAS
+840 RFLPDINSS

-877 MVKIQSALKAAHL
+877 MVKIQSALKNANL
-890 KTKMVLQVH
+890 KTRMVLQVH
-899 DELLFDTPREEVE
+899 DELLFDTPKEEIE

-921 MENAVKLSVPLDV
+921 MENAVKLEVPLDV

>member
-58 TNTLLDILKN
+58 TNTLLDILNN

-186 AKFNIQNVSQVIDL
+186 EKFNIQNVSQVIDL

-286 DAVREV
+286 EAIREV

-305 LNEEPEVITTSSPAS
+305 LNEEPEASPTASPSSKS
-320 NSNSV
+320 NSA

-337 IPTTPKNTIENV
+337 IPTTPKNTINDV
-349 PHEYVMATTEQ
+349 PHEYFMATSEQ
-360 ELQSLISE
+360 ELQSLILE
-368 LQRSTIFS
+368 LQRATIFS

-383 LEPHSAYLVGLSF
+383 LETHSAYLVGLSF
-396 STKIHTGWYVPI
+396 STAGHTGWYVPI
-408 SSNFEEAQKQLE
+408 SSKFEEAQKQLE
-420 IFKEIFS
+420 IFKEIFADS
-427 DNSKTLVAQ
+427 SKTLVAQ

-447 YGTKIQN
+447 YGMKIQN

-517 DADVTLQLAEIF
+517 DADVTLQLSEIF
-529 QPELEKQ
+529 IPELEKQ

-543 DIETPL
+543 NIEIPL

-558 EGIRVDKDFLNAYS
+558 EGIRVDKEFLNAYS
-572 LELGK
+572 VELGK

-630 LQRYLHTHEIVPL
+630 LQRYLHNHEIVPL

-877 MVKIQSALKAAHL
+877 MVKIQSALKLAKL

-899 DELLFDTPREEVE
+899 DELLFDTPREEIE